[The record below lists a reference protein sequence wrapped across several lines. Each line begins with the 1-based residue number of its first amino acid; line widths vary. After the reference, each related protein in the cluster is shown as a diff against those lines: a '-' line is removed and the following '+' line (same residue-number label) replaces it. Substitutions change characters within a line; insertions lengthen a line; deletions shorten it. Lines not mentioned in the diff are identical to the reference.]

1 MLYLGW
7 VGLGMGVVSRIFI
20 PWLNARR
27 VNPDE
32 AQWSWRYIWP
42 QLVAVAIVALGLPLV
57 LGSVEGIGELAFVP
71 AYLIGWAVADVGRF
85 VDKAVTKS

>member
-1 MLYLGW
+1 MEYVGW
-7 VGLGMGVVSRIFI
+7 VGLGAGVVSRVFI

-32 AQWSWRYIWP
+32 AQWNWRYVWP
-42 QLVAVAIVALGLPLV
+42 QLLAVVIIVLGLPLV
-57 LGSVEGIGELAFVP
+57 LSNVENVGSLGFAA

-85 VDKAVTKS
+85 LDKAVTRS